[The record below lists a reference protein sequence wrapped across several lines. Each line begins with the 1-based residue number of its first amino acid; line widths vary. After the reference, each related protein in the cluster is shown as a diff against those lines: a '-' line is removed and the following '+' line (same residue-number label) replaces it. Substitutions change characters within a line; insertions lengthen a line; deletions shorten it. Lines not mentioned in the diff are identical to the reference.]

1 MLMYQ
6 MMETGQWQISSA
18 CQRLLEC
25 LPTLTRDTVN
35 VEDIRKVDGDDPA
48 DSARYGLKSR
58 MDPARMPAELA
69 AAARVSAQ
77 DPTSRAIW
85 LRKFA
90 DEARAGRAPTRLPRR
105 W

>member
-18 CQRLLEC
+18 CEQLLEC
-25 LPTLTRDTVN
+25 LPTLTRDPVN
-35 VEDIRKVDGDDPA
+35 VEDVRKVDGDDPA

-58 MDPARMPAELA
+58 MDPARMPHDLALA
-69 AAARVSAQ
+69 ARIPAR

-85 LRKFA
+85 LRKFG
-90 DEARAGRAPTRLPRR
+90 DEARAGRSAAPLPRR

>member
-1 MLMYQ
+1 
-6 MMETGQWQISSA
+6 
-18 CQRLLEC
+18 

-35 VEDIRKVDGDDPA
+35 VEDVRKIDGDDPA

-58 MDPARMPAELA
+58 LEPVRLPAELA
-69 AAARVSAQ
+69 LAGRIPAQ

-90 DEARAGRAPTRLPRR
+90 GEARASRAPSPLPRR